1 METRE
6 SRRGEVGMTQ
16 MLCRNR
22 VKDFAQW
29 KNVFASHKGAHLAA
43 GLQLVRLWR
52 SVDDPTNVFF
62 LFDIESMEKAL
73 GFIRTPEA
81 AHAGQ
86 ASGVLDGEYHF
97 VEDAGRY

>member
-1 METRE
+1 METANRA
-6 SRRGEVGMTQ
+6 REVGMTQ

-43 GLQLVRLWR
+43 GLRLVKLWR
-52 SVDDPTNVFF
+52 SVDDPNNVFF